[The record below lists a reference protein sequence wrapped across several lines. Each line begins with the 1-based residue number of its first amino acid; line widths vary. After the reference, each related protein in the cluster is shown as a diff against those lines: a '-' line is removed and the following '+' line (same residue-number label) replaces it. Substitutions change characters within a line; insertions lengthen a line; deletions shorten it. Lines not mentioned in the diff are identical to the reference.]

1 MGKLALLSALIVGF
15 CFTNSFAVKGIGF
28 GVRGGYVSGYDNPNL
43 VGTTGKID
51 KLQMLGGHIQ
61 LGFVPVVDAEVS
73 GEYAWKTENDIYPG
87 VNLTYGDFSVNGSV
101 TYPFP
106 LPVVRPYVGVGLGF
120 HRLVYSWDGTYGTG
134 VLADDQT
141 TLSFHGLAGISLGI
155 PAAPV
160 TFFLEGRYTSLQTDP
175 EKTNYA
181 SILGGVTF
189 GL

>member
-1 MGKLALLSALIVGF
+1 MRKLTFLSLALALLFVS
-15 CFTNSFAVKGIGF
+15 SSYAVKGIGF

-43 VGTTGKID
+43 VGTNGEID
-51 KLQMLGGHIQ
+51 KLQMLGAHIQ
-61 LGFVPVVDAEVS
+61 LGFIPVVDAEVS
-73 GEYAWKTENDIYPG
+73 GEYAWKSENNIYPG
-87 VNLTYGDFSVNGSV
+87 VNLTYGDFSINGSV

-106 LPVVRPYVGVGLGF
+106 LPVVRPYVGAGLGL
-120 HRLVYSWDGTYGTG
+120 HRLVYSWDGTYGSG
-134 VLADDQT
+134 VLADDET
-141 TLSFHGLAGISLGI
+141 TMSFHGLVGVSLGI

-175 EKTNYA
+175 DKTNYA